1 MGADL
6 ILATVELREPI
17 KDCRKRLENL
27 VITEEDLSRLEDC
40 GFFGFTDEE
49 WSDDLQRR
57 VKERISD
64 AIEVVYGCDGHRDVS
79 GIIVDSQREFRI
91 TGGTSWGEEPSAEY
105 DDFCIFNEFVG
116 FPFWADEQ
124 SPERLKWE
132 GKWEERS

>member
-27 VITEEDLSRLEDC
+27 VITEEDLGRLEDC

-64 AIEVVYGCDGHRDVS
+64 AIEVVYGCDGNRDVS